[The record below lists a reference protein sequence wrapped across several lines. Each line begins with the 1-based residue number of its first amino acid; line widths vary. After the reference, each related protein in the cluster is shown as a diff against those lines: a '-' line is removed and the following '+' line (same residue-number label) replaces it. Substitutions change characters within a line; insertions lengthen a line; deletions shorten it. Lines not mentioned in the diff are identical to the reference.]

1 MMSGHP
7 HIAILCLALALATP
21 EASAREWSAGLFS
34 SPSGWGLQAQA
45 CDRSETEIDIITLTA
60 DAYGLVTGRTG
71 DLGVKLGYTHD
82 YVLGMLET
90 DLPVGVGMSVRKM
103 VMMLVRHL

>member
-34 SPSGWGLQAQA
+34 SPSGWGLQAQT
-45 CDRSETEIDIITLTA
+45 CDRSGTEMDIITLTT

-90 DLPVGVGMSVRKM
+90 EAFLMRFRK
-103 VMMLVRHL
+103 RWE